1 MESTILLRNSNRYII
16 TWMLRQIFMY
26 SDKGCFKDAR
36 AGVKETKKGV
46 LNPFA
51 LLTKKIITFDIWMK
65 YWLTIQTRQ
74 RTSIFPSTADP
85 AGHRQLPALSL
96 TGNKISRDT
105 QYSGSCWAQA
115 ATSSLSLWQ
124 VTGYHV
130 TLSTVDSAG
139 LRQLSALSLWR
150 VTRYHVT
157 LSTLDLAWL
166 RQLPALSPSLTG
178 DKISHDTRYSGSWG
192 GNLNP
197 GYPIIM

>member
-16 TWMLRQIFMY
+16 SWMLRQIFMY

-115 ATSSLSLWQ
+115 ASSSLSLSLCQ
-124 VTGYHV
+124 LTRYHL
-130 TLSTVDSAG
+130 TLSTLDPAG
-139 LRQLSALSLWR
+139 LRQL
-150 VTRYHVT
+150 
-157 LSTLDLAWL
+157 
-166 RQLPALSPSLTG
+166 PAPSLTG
-178 DKISHDTRYSGSWG
+178 I
-192 GNLNP
+192 
-197 GYPIIM
+197 